1 MDGVLRVELYDTNS
15 EHDVLV
21 NEVLVQEGYAVKC
34 EEPYL
39 SRVCNAQA
47 HTRHTSASSSEASGL
62 APTSVLRSA
71 GELGHSNGYIPGDG
85 GRLGISCTTVAWCH
99 R

>member
-1 MDGVLRVELYDTNS
+1 MLRVEMYDTNS
-15 EHDVLV
+15 EQDVLV
-21 NEVLVQEGYAVKC
+21 NEVLVQEGHAVKC

-47 HTRHTSASSSEASGL
+47 HTRHASTSSGAASGQ
-62 APTSVLRSA
+62 APFSVLRSA
-71 GELGHSNGYIPGDG
+71 GELGHNNGYIPGAGG
-85 GRLGISCTTVAWCH
+85 GRLGISCTTMAWYH